1 MMQLTPKSILH
12 VEDDEGSALLLQVAL
27 REVDTGVKYYRAADF
42 DQALRFLGDAITIAD
57 APKPELILLDLNLPG
72 TSGFEILSAI
82 RADPSWS
89 NLPVVIFTS
98 SSASRDMDQ
107 ASRLKATK
115 YMLKPSTFEGYLDAV
130 STFLQVIAAREAI
143 SPPPSVHD

>member
-1 MMQLTPKSILH
+1 MTQLTPKSILH

-27 REVDTGVKYYRAADF
+27 REVDTGVKYYRAADS
-42 DQALRFLGDAITIAD
+42 DQALRFLGNAITTAD
-57 APKPELILLDLNLPG
+57 APKPGLILLDLNLPG

-107 ASRLKATK
+107 AAKLKATK
-115 YMLKPSTFEGYLDAV
+115 YMLKPSTFDGYLDAV
-130 STFLQVIAAREAI
+130 TTFLQVIAAREAI
-143 SPPPSVHD
+143 LPPNVPD